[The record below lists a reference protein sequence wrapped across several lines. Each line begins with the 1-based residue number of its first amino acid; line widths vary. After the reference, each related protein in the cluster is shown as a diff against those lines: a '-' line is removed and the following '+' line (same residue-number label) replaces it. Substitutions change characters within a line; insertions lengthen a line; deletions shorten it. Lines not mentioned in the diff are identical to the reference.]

1 MKYIAIDE
9 HLAKILSQMD
19 TELSK
24 VEVKGD
30 SVNSLWIGRM
40 LVRQIFE
47 PDNQKTFDEIVK
59 LEEKEKGEKEK
70 GK

>member
-9 HLAKILSQMD
+9 HLAKLLSQMD
-19 TELSK
+19 AELSK

-40 LVRQIFE
+40 LVRQIFDAE
-47 PDNQKTFDEIVK
+47 NQKTFEQVK
-59 LEEKEKGEKEK
+59 EMEEKEKKEV
-70 GK
+70 G